1 MRYIGNLL
9 LAVLM
14 LLLVVAAGGCGA
26 KFVLSSFELS
36 PGVCLAGET
45 VTVSATLTYNGKVE
59 GEYTAEL
66 LVDEIVEQTQAL
78 TIEPESSQPISFT
91 LTKDEP
97 GAYVVQLGEFTA
109 PLTVLE
115 ASNFKLSPSEVEVD
129 EIVTVNAD
137 LRNVADTEA
146 TYHCC
151 LLCQGESVA
160 SQDITLA
167 GGATEAVVFTL
178 SQSTPGMY
186 EVQLGN
192 LSASF
197 KVLKPAEFEVTSFE
211 IIPNP
216 VRVGGETSV
225 ILIVKNAGDLAGT
238 YSTTL
243 LVDGVAGETWEVALV
258 GGATEMMS
266 YSLSKDTPGSYSIQ
280 IGGKEATLEVVQPL
294 RLQTGL
300 ISEDETYFESVISKI
315 NSLKITNETPLDMVA
330 VLSPSETINYPLA
343 VMYVRSGDSY
353 IYMWLP
359 GGSFFLYYTFG
370 EDWDNTSKRFLGE
383 TMYLR
388 ATEEIVYEQWATVA
402 FQWQVIFDKMMV
414 FTFGSVVLDE
424 DEFPDLG

>member
-1 MRYIGNLL
+1 MKYIGNLL
-9 LAVLM
+9 LVL
-14 LLLVVAAGGCGA
+14 LILALVVAAGGCGA
-26 KFVLSSFELS
+26 KFVLSSLEVS

-266 YSLSKDTPGSYSIQ
+266 CALPADAPGHYNIEAGGQEAVLRVWQPPATGTFFVRHQRGSAALEIDNRFYDLDIVAVMTKVEDPDTPWIAFYVRAGDKFTARRIAHGHYFVFLALGQEWDDDELKFLTGATYHKVEDELEFVSTAERKTTWIFNL
-280 IGGKEATLEVVQPL
+280 GPEALG
-294 RLQTGL
+294 GL
-300 ISEDETYFESVISKI
+300 IGEVDFP
-315 NSLKITNETPLDMVA
+315 SLK
-330 VLSPSETINYPLA
+330 
-343 VMYVRSGDSY
+343 
-353 IYMWLP
+353 
-359 GGSFFLYYTFG
+359 
-370 EDWDNTSKRFLGE
+370 
-383 TMYLR
+383 
-388 ATEEIVYEQWATVA
+388 
-402 FQWQVIFDKMMV
+402 
-414 FTFGSVVLDE
+414 
-424 DEFPDLG
+424 